1 MSEHRRPSSSETEGL
16 SGSAKPGDTG
26 DAFDQ
31 ASAIARVEGD
41 TADSPDSSSLH
52 RTSSPETGF
61 FARRRHRRTTRIP
74 YWDRPKPKRD
84 LNWFLGKLGTSL
96 IILGVLIFLFVGY
109 QLWGT
114 GIEAAQSQNR
124 LEDKFTQ
131 IAQTTVP
138 PTPSQPEAV
147 PDPVVI
153 SNGDPM
159 AILEM
164 PTLGVTKYVVAGV
177 ETGDLKKGPGHYPS
191 TPFPGELG
199 NAAIAGHRTTY
210 GEPFRQLDKLQP
222 GDPIIVTDLLG
233 RRFVYSVTN
242 QLIVQP
248 EDSWV
253 VNTVDPTVAML
264 TLTTCH
270 PEFSAK
276 QRLIV
281 FATMDTEQS
290 EPVSTP
296 AAVYGAN
303 VGLTSGLDEL
313 DNDAA
318 AGSPADDTTTN
329 IPDEPGANI
338 VESPSGSVTSETTVE
353 PIDGSTQTPEATT
366 QQGGD
371 DVFNKG
377 WFSDPD
383 AYPHVAFW
391 ILIEI
396 LIVFG
401 AWQVAKRFRHRGIGL
416 AVGIIPAV
424 VTLYFIFQNVN
435 RLLPP
440 NL

>member
-1 MSEHRRPSSSETEGL
+1 MSQDQDPNTPEGAGQPRSFESEAAT
-16 SGSAKPGDTG
+16 

-31 ASAIARVEGD
+31 ASPISRVAPENE
-41 TADSPDSSSLH
+41 
-52 RTSSPETGF
+52 TSNAAVESASTS
-61 FARRRHRRTTRIP
+61 RRQRQRAARIP
-74 YWDRPKPKRD
+74 YWDRPRQPRN
-84 LNWFLGKLGTSL
+84 LNWLLGKVGSSL
-96 IILGVLIFLFVGY
+96 IILGFLIFLFVGY

-124 LEDKFTQ
+124 LEDKFSQ
-131 IAQTTVP
+131 IAQTTA
-138 PTPSQPEAV
+138 PTSPSEPV
-147 PDPVVI
+147 SSPDPVVI
-153 SNGDPM
+153 DNGDPM
-159 AILEM
+159 ALLEI

-177 ETGDLKKGPGHYPS
+177 ETDDLKKGPGHYPY

-210 GEPFRQLDKLQP
+210 GEPFRQLDDLNP

-233 RRFVYSVTN
+233 RRFVYLVTE

-253 VNTVDPTVAML
+253 VNTVDPSVAKL

-270 PEFSAK
+270 PEFSAR

-281 FATMDTEQS
+281 FATLDPSQS
-290 EPVSTP
+290 DPVSSP
-296 AAVYGAN
+296 ASIYSAD
-303 VGLTSGLDEL
+303 VGLSSGLDEL
-313 DNDAA
+313 D
-318 AGSPADDTTTN
+318 PDTGTTEVD
-329 IPDEPGANI
+329 PEAGANI
-338 VESPSGSVTSETTVE
+338 VDSPDSSISEDSETAVT
-353 PIDGSTQTPEATT
+353 TNQQTN
-366 QQGGD
+366 

-377 WFSDPD
+377 WFSDSD
-383 AYPHVAFW
+383 AYPQVAIW

-396 LIVFG
+396 LIIMG
-401 AWQVAKRFRHRGIGL
+401 AWQIAKRFRNRGIGIAIGL
-416 AVGIIPAV
+416 IPAA

>member
-1 MSEHRRPSSSETEGL
+1 MNRPESNR
-16 SGSAKPGDTG
+16 PQ

-31 ASAIARVEGD
+31 ASPVARVQTEVDPSTQATRLAG
-41 TADSPDSSSLH
+41 T
-52 RTSSPETGF
+52 RF
-61 FARRRHRRTTRIP
+61 FERLQQRRAARIP

-84 LNWFLGKLGTSL
+84 LNWFLGKVGSSL

-124 LEDKFTQ
+124 LEDKFGQ

-138 PTPSQPEAV
+138 SDSAEPAPS

-153 SNGDPM
+153 DNGDPM
-159 AILEM
+159 AVLEM

-177 ETGDLKKGPGHYPS
+177 ETDDLKKGPGHYPS
-191 TPFPGELG
+191 TPFPGQLG

-210 GEPFRQLDKLQP
+210 GEPFRNLDDLQP

-233 RRFVYSVTN
+233 RRFVYSVTE
-242 QLIVQP
+242 QLIVRP

-253 VNTVDPTVAML
+253 VNTVDPSVATL

-281 FATMDTEQS
+281 FATLDTTQS
-290 EPVSTP
+290 DPVSSS
-296 AAVYGAN
+296 AAIYSAN
-303 VGLTSGLDEL
+303 VGQSSGLDAL
-313 DNDAA
+313 DENTV
-318 AGSPADDTTTN
+318 TTD
-329 IPDEPGANI
+329 PVDQPGANI
-338 VESPSGSVTSETTVE
+338 TDDTSVNTA
-353 PIDGSTQTPEATT
+353 DGSSVNTADGSSANTA
-366 QQGGD
+366 D

-377 WFSDPD
+377 WFSDSN
-383 AYPHVAFW
+383 AYPQVALW
-391 ILIEI
+391 ILFEF
-396 LIVFG
+396 LIIMG
-401 AWQVAKRFRHRGIGL
+401 AWHIAKRYRNRGIGI
-416 AVGIIPAV
+416 AVGFIPAV

>member
-1 MSEHRRPSSSETEGL
+1 VSQDQDPNTPEGAGQPRSFESEAAT
-16 SGSAKPGDTG
+16 

-31 ASAIARVEGD
+31 ASPISRVAPENE
-41 TADSPDSSSLH
+41 
-52 RTSSPETGF
+52 TSNAAVESASTS
-61 FARRRHRRTTRIP
+61 RRQRQRAARIP
-74 YWDRPKPKRD
+74 YWDRPRQPRN
-84 LNWFLGKLGTSL
+84 LNWLLGKVGSSL
-96 IILGVLIFLFVGY
+96 IILGFLIFLFVGY

-124 LEDKFTQ
+124 LEDKFSQ
-131 IAQTTVP
+131 IAQTTA
-138 PTPSQPEAV
+138 PTSPSEPV
-147 PDPVVI
+147 SSPDPVVI
-153 SNGDPM
+153 DNGDPM
-159 AILEM
+159 ALLEI

-177 ETGDLKKGPGHYPS
+177 ETDDLKKGPGHYPY

-210 GEPFRQLDKLQP
+210 GEPFRQLDDLNP

-233 RRFVYSVTN
+233 RRFVYLVTE

-253 VNTVDPTVAML
+253 VNTVDPSVAKL

-270 PEFSAK
+270 PEFSAR

-281 FATMDTEQS
+281 FATLDPSQS
-290 EPVSTP
+290 DPVSSP
-296 AAVYGAN
+296 ASIYSAD
-303 VGLTSGLDEL
+303 VGLSSGLDEL
-313 DNDAA
+313 D
-318 AGSPADDTTTN
+318 PDTGTTEVD
-329 IPDEPGANI
+329 PEAGANI
-338 VESPSGSVTSETTVE
+338 VDSPDSSISEDSETAVT
-353 PIDGSTQTPEATT
+353 TNQQTN
-366 QQGGD
+366 

-377 WFSDPD
+377 WFSDSD
-383 AYPHVAFW
+383 AYPQVAIW

-396 LIVFG
+396 LIIMG
-401 AWQVAKRFRHRGIGL
+401 AWQIAKRFRNRGIGIAIGL
-416 AVGIIPAV
+416 IPAA

>member
-1 MSEHRRPSSSETEGL
+1 MSDDHRPNTPEGAGPDEIPT
-16 SGSAKPGDTG
+16 STG
-26 DAFDQ
+26 PADAFDQ
-31 ASAIARVEGD
+31 ASPISRVGAENDALNGP
-41 TADSPDSSSLH
+41 TSSSDPQ
-52 RTSSPETGF
+52 SSPSTSGWLD
-61 FARRRHRRTTRIP
+61 RRRQRRSAQVP
-74 YWDRPKPKRD
+74 YWDRPKPRRD
-84 LNWFLGKLGTSL
+84 LNWFLGKVGTSL
-96 IILGVLIFLFVGY
+96 IVLGVLIFLFVGY

-124 LEDKFTQ
+124 LEGKFDQ
-131 IAQTTVP
+131 IAQTTI
-138 PTPSQPEAV
+138 PSSSSEPETI

-153 SNGDPM
+153 ENGDPM

-177 ETGDLKKGPGHYPS
+177 ETDDLKKGPGHYPY

-210 GEPFRQLDKLQP
+210 GEPFRNLDDLKP

-233 RRFVYSVTN
+233 RRFVYSVTQ

-281 FATMDTEQS
+281 FATMDTSQS
-290 EPVSTP
+290 DPVSSP
-296 AAVYGAN
+296 ASLYSAN
-303 VGLTSGLDEL
+303 VGLSSGLDEL
-313 DNDAA
+313 ENGAA
-318 AGSPADDTTTN
+318 AGTPSSDTVSADPNDQ
-329 IPDEPGANI
+329 PGANI
-338 VESPSGSVTSETTVE
+338 VNAPATDVASESASSGTS
-353 PIDGSTQTPEATT
+353 
-366 QQGGD
+366 GD

-377 WFSDPD
+377 WFSDSD
-383 AYPHVAFW
+383 AYPQVALW

-396 LIVFG
+396 LVIMG
-401 AWQVAKRFRHRGIGL
+401 AWQVAKRFRNRGIGY
-416 AVGIIPAV
+416 AVGFVPAV
-424 VTLYFIFQNVN
+424 VVLYFIFQNVN

>member
-1 MSEHRRPSSSETEGL
+1 MSKDRLPNTPEGAGPDEAPVPSGPT
-16 SGSAKPGDTG
+16 

-31 ASAIARVEGD
+31 ASPIPRVGAESDTQNNLTSPASTGGPLERRRQRRAARV
-41 TADSPDSSSLH
+41 
-52 RTSSPETGF
+52 
-61 FARRRHRRTTRIP
+61 P
-74 YWDRPKPKRD
+74 YWDRPKPRRD
-84 LNWFLGKLGTSL
+84 LNWFLGKLGSSL
-96 IILGVLIFLFVGY
+96 IVLGALIFLFVGY

-124 LEDKFTQ
+124 LEDKFGQ
-131 IAQTTVP
+131 IAQTTI
-138 PTPSQPEAV
+138 PSSPSEPV
-147 PDPVVI
+147 TNVDPVVI
-153 SNGDPM
+153 KNGDPM
-159 AILEM
+159 AILDI

-177 ETGDLKKGPGHYPS
+177 ETDDLKKGPGHYPY

-210 GEPFRQLDKLQP
+210 GEPFRNLDELKP

-233 RRFVYSVTN
+233 RRFVYSVTQ

-253 VNTVDPTVAML
+253 VNTVDPSVATL

-281 FATMDTEQS
+281 FATMDPSQS
-290 EPVSTP
+290 DPVSSP
-296 AAVYGAN
+296 ASIYSAN
-303 VGLTSGLDEL
+303 VGVSSGLDEL
-313 DNDAA
+313 EDEAASEAPSADTVVTDPNDQ
-318 AGSPADDTTTN
+318 T
-329 IPDEPGANI
+329 GANI
-338 VESPSGSVTSETTVE
+338 VDEPAIDVATETISSGST
-353 PIDGSTQTPEATT
+353 
-366 QQGGD
+366 GD

-377 WFSDPD
+377 WFSDSD
-383 AYPHVAFW
+383 AYPQVALW

-396 LIVFG
+396 LVVMG
-401 AWQVAKRFRHRGIGL
+401 AWQVAKKFRNRGIGL
-416 AVGIIPAV
+416 AVGCVPAL

>member
-1 MSEHRRPSSSETEGL
+1 MSEDRRPNSPAGDGPAGSPE
-16 SGSAKPGDTG
+16 SGSPV

-31 ASAIARVEGD
+31 ASPVARVRTEPD
-41 TADSPDSSSLH
+41 PSTDADPVAPVSY
-52 RTSSPETGF
+52 
-61 FARRRHRRTTRIP
+61 FARMRQRRAARIP

-84 LNWFLGKLGTSL
+84 LNWFLGKVGSSL
-96 IILGVLIFLFVGY
+96 ILLGVLIFLFVGY

-124 LEDKFTQ
+124 LEDKFGE
-131 IAQTTVP
+131 IAQTTI
-138 PTPSQPEAV
+138 PTDPAEPAPE

-153 SNGDPM
+153 DNGDPM
-159 AILEM
+159 AILEI

-177 ETGDLKKGPGHYPS
+177 ETDDLKKGPGHYPY
-191 TPFPGELG
+191 TPLPGQLG

-210 GEPFRQLDKLQP
+210 GEPFRNLDDLQP

-233 RRFVYSVTN
+233 RRFVYSVTQ

-253 VNTVDPTVAML
+253 VNTVDPSVAML

-281 FATMDTEQS
+281 FAEMDTAQS
-290 EPVSTP
+290 DPASNP
-296 AAVYGAN
+296 AAIYSAD
-303 VGLTSGLDEL
+303 VGQSSGLDAL
-313 DNDAA
+313 DEDTA
-318 AGSPADDTTTN
+318 AGTPPDDTVVGDPT
-329 IPDEPGANI
+329 DQPGANI
-338 VESPSGSVTSETTVE
+338 VDEPTETTV
-353 PIDGSTQTPEATT
+353 DDDQSSTAAV
-366 QQGGD
+366 GD

-383 AYPHVAFW
+383 AYPQVALW

-396 LIVFG
+396 LIVMG
-401 AWQVAKRFRHRGIGL
+401 AWQVAKKFRNRGIGV
-416 AVGIIPAV
+416 AVGFIPAA